1 MAERRAANIQVLEG
15 MGGTLPGAARPLLRS
30 VQTPTL
36 LPAPLLKDCVRFM
49 FASRPSNSPLRHK
62 LTE

>member
-1 MAERRAANIQVLEG
+1 MAERRAANTQVLEG

-36 LPAPLLKDCVRFM
+36 LPAPLLKDCRALYVCIQALQF
-49 FASRPSNSPLRHK
+49 PSPS
-62 LTE
+62 